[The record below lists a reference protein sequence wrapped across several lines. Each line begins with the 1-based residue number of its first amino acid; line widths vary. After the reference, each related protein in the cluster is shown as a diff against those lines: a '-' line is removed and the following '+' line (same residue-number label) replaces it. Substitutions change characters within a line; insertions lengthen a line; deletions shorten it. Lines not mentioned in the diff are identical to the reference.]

1 MKKISTPIDTATSP
15 TDTVIEMWGTKSPW
29 LPGPIETSTSV
40 AYTNVATNVPRVNC
54 VPRSRMKL
62 RSIRGTNSVEASV
75 SVTIMIEKT
84 TPTTVITAAARAVRI
99 WRAASEVPWITHAG
113 TCRSPAYTARSRACV
128 RAYSA
133 IAAATSSTGS
143 SQRFVLKASR
153 RHSETK
159 GRRSISQWSRSM
171 NTEIAQVVAAPT
183 SLPGSPA
190 PDRSAGLGDC
200 LRAGMHQPG
209 TSADR
214 VSIVTREERCAY
226 HRLGQV
232 PVLAGRRRSVQRIS
246 GRGGRLCLAARL
258 RQRRLLEATSV
269 PRLRRRRRCR
279 DQSSARR
286 PLPGPRPLQLRAQ
299 LRATPAASSGRRLA
313 GNREPCPPTAL
324 RAAGRRRDV
333 PADRRL
339 LGQRGSDRKRF
350 QPERVRDARRAR
362 GRPVRDPL
370 L

>member
-190 PDRSAGLGDC
+190 RDRSAGLADCRERRCISPAQARIECRSSRERSGVRITVLGKSPSWQDAGGACSGYLVEEGDY
-200 LRAGMHQPG
+200 A
-209 TSADR
+209 
-214 VSIVTREERCAY
+214 
-226 HRLGQV
+226 
-232 PVLAGRRRSVQRIS
+232 
-246 GRGGRLCLAARL
+246 
-258 RQRRLLEATSV
+258 LLLDCGNGVFSK
-269 PRLRRRRRCR
+269 LRRFR
-279 DQSSARR
+279 DYVDVDAVVISHLHADHFLDLVPYSY
-286 PLPGPRPLQLRAQ
+286 
-299 LRATPAASSGRRLA
+299 
-313 GNREPCPPTAL
+313 AL
-324 RAAGRRRDV
+324 
-333 PADRRL
+333 
-339 LGQRGSDRKRF
+339 S
-350 QPERVRDARRAR
+350 
-362 GRPVRDPL
+362 
-370 L
+370 